1 MPDKKMLLKQN
12 LIFNLPTCV
21 ILTLTGA
28 LAGGGLNPGIIIQLF
43 IGLAVIEILGA
54 VIPVQKIARAIGNI
68 QKEIRQEERTMT
80 KTIQIKGMMC
90 AHCEAHV
97 KKALEALDG
106 VTGAV
111 PSHEQGTAVLE
122 LNGDVPEEAL
132 RRAVEEAGY
141 EYVG

>member
-1 MPDKKMLLKQN
+1 
-12 LIFNLPTCV
+12 
-21 ILTLTGA
+21 
-28 LAGGGLNPGIIIQLF
+28 
-43 IGLAVIEILGA
+43 
-54 VIPVQKIARAIGNI
+54 
-68 QKEIRQEERTMT
+68 MT